1 MPASADRLAMFI
13 PLAKADAARRLVY
26 GSFDETPDRAGEVC
40 DYPSARPAFEAWSA
54 ELEKASD
61 GKSLGNIRGQHSN
74 VAAGKLVGL
83 NFDDAGRR
91 IGFVARI
98 VSTPLS

>member
-26 GSFDETPDRAGEVC
+26 GHFDETPDRAGEIC

-61 GKSLGNIRGQHSN
+61 GKSLGKYGRLTPDQIRANKGAFVKMLREAHREF
-74 VAAGKLVGL
+74 ALK
-83 NFDDAGRR
+83 RR
-91 IGFVARI
+91 
-98 VSTPLS
+98 P